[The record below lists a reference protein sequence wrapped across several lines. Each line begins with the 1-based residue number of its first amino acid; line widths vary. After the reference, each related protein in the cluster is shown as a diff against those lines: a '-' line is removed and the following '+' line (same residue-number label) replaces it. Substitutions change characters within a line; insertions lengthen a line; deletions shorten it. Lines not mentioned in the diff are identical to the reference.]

1 MTDIVDLQQRCHQL
15 STLCHTT
22 NRETDWNVFPNVR
35 NKLKTKTK
43 TTKLNFYRK
52 ALSSKK
58 SSEVWKVI
66 HKILNPNGKRIRI
79 NPNEL
84 VSILVLHQKD

>member
-66 HKILNPNGKRIRI
+66 KFSNQMVNAF
-79 NPNEL
+79 E
-84 VSILVLHQKD
+84 SIQMSL